1 MKRIFI
7 LLVSISICM
16 FVLTSCGEDN
26 EQKINELQHQ
36 IQIEKQA
43 KEIALQHAAK
53 SESNLNLLIGLSIA
67 IGVLALIIG
76 VAMGS
81 KTRKD
86 ANKQSIRYEGKS
98 DD

>member
-1 MKRIFI
+1 
-7 LLVSISICM
+7 
-16 FVLTSCGEDN
+16 
-26 EQKINELQHQ
+26 
-36 IQIEKQA
+36 
-43 KEIALQHAAK
+43 
-53 SESNLNLLIGLSIA
+53 LLIGLSIA